1 MQMNK
6 PFSNLILG
14 DGDVPKRRRLLYRLA
29 KSAPQ
34 LLIEYF
40 KDFSRYLKFSGT
52 LDGTPEANLLARI
65 TATYHNIE
73 KGLSLPAPRLGFGKE
88 NLTNLIEA
96 IHKYRRLYRPSH
108 PILLSARDVLAT
120 YAAYHESRDYPDYP
134 CKADIAKLIVALPDD
149 ACGAQMG
156 GTRLVKREEIMESV
170 APVSEEFFMQ
180 RHSIRA
186 FAEREVEIADIEAA
200 IRIAQKSP
208 VVCNR
213 QSGAV
218 HVIAD
223 PELVQA
229 ALNLQMGARGFSH
242 AVNKLLVVTVD
253 LRNFWQAGER
263 NQGWMDGGMFA
274 MSLIYGLHQRGLGS
288 CCLNWSKTNSQTQA
302 MRELVGLESWESII
316 MLIAVGHIPDEV
328 VVPFSS
334 RKNPLLVTRV
344 IKNWNKKQP
353 G

>member
-1 MQMNK
+1 MQMQNS
-6 PFSNLILG
+6 FSNLILG
-14 DGDVPKRRRLLYRLA
+14 GGDVPKRRRLLYRLA

-34 LLIEYF
+34 VLVEYV

-52 LDGTPEANLLARI
+52 LDGTPAENLLARI

-73 KGLSLPAPRLGFGKE
+73 KGLSLPQPRLGFGKE
-88 NLTNLIEA
+88 NLTNLILA
-96 IHKYRRLYRPSH
+96 MQKYQRLYGPTH
-108 PILLSARDVLAT
+108 PILSSAHEVLAT
-120 YAAYHESRDYPDYP
+120 YARYHESRNYPDYP
-134 CKADIAKLIVALPDD
+134 CKQEIQKMLAAAPQADV
-149 ACGAQMG
+149 QMG
-156 GTRLVKREEIMESV
+156 GTRLVQRETIMNAV

-180 RHSIRA
+180 RHSVRA
-186 FAEREVEIADIEAA
+186 FSDREVDIADIEAA
-200 IRIAQKSP
+200 VRVAQKSP

-218 HVIAD
+218 HIIAD
-223 PELVQA
+223 PELIKA
-229 ALNLQMGARGFSH
+229 ALDLQMGARGFSQ

-274 MSLIYGLHQRGLGS
+274 MSLIYGLHLRGLGS

-302 MRELVGLESWESII
+302 MRELVGLQPWDSII
-316 MLIAVGHIPDEV
+316 MLIAVGHIPEEV

-334 RKNPLLVTRV
+334 RKDPLLVTRV
-344 IKNWNKKQP
+344 IKNWKK
-353 G
+353 

>member
-1 MQMNK
+1 MDK

-14 DGDVPKRRRLLYRLA
+14 GGDVPKRRRLLYRVA
-29 KSAPQ
+29 KAAPQ
-34 LLIEYF
+34 VLLEYI

-73 KGLSLPAPRLGFGKE
+73 KGLSLPEPRLGFGKE
-88 NLTNLIEA
+88 NLTNLILA
-96 IHKYRRLYRPSH
+96 IQKYQRLYGPSH
-108 PILLSARDVLAT
+108 PILMSARDVLAT
-120 YAAYHESRDYPDYP
+120 YAVYHENHHFPDYP
-134 CKADIAKLIVALPDD
+134 CKTEIQKLIAAVPA
-149 ACGAQMG
+149 AETGAQMG
-156 GTRLVKREEIMESV
+156 GTRLVKREEIMRSV

-186 FAEREVEIADIEAA
+186 FSDREVDIADIEAA
-200 IRIAQKSP
+200 IRVAQKSP

-213 QSGAV
+213 QSGSV

-229 ALNLQMGARGFSH
+229 ALNLQMGARGFSQ

-274 MSLIYGLHQRGLGS
+274 MSLIYGLHLRGLGS
-288 CCLNWSKTNSQTQA
+288 CCLNWSKTNSQTQV
-302 MRELVGLESWESII
+302 MRELLGLESWESII

-344 IKNWNKKQP
+344 IQHWKKKQP
-353 G
+353 D